1 MLLLFIKFIKSYM
14 NCPKHS
20 NNLKSFIPGSFS
32 RCLLLEVINRMCT
45 LWSDFHIN
53 IFRTQTS
60 LLSAT
65 MQPSSSLSRLQQ
77 MSVGKFLN
85 LDLSVQE
92 YRHHCH
98 IWIFV
103 QIPHLSL
110 FSYFSQLDEFNR
122 TNNCLIFQ

>member
-1 MLLLFIKFIKSYM
+1 MLLLFIKSIKSYM

-20 NNLKSFIPGSFS
+20 FILKSFIPGSFS

-45 LWSDFHIN
+45 LVRLPHKHISD
-53 IFRTQTS
+53 TTS
-60 LLSAT
+60 LLSVT

-85 LDLSVQE
+85 LDLNVQE
-92 YRHHCH
+92 FRHHCH

-103 QIPHLSL
+103 QIPDSSL
-110 FSYFSQLDEFNR
+110 FSNFSQLDEFNR